1 MVNTDKPAIV
11 RPAAAALPE
20 APAFPAV
27 LAAELDKRRAGHRFV
42 NRLALETSPYLQQ
55 HAHNPVNWYPWGDEA
70 FAAAK
75 ALNRPVLL
83 SVGYSTC
90 HWCHVMEEESFESET
105 IAAYMNAHYVC
116 IKVDREERPD
126 VDSIYMS
133 ALQMI
138 SQHGGWP
145 MNMWLD
151 HARSPFFGGT
161 YFPPQD
167 SARGPGFLSVL
178 QHLATMFANEQGQVR
193 EAAADIT
200 GALHEA
206 AQRTSPAAAIDAERV
221 LGQALDT
228 YRQRFDNRNGG
239 MAGAPKF
246 PSSLPLRLLLRRH
259 AKTGDEQLL
268 TMALTTLKAMA
279 HGGIYDQL
287 GGGFHRYATDSAWLV
302 PHFEKMLYDNALL
315 VSAYLDAWQIT
326 HDSELLWVA
335 EDVLAYVARE
345 MTTPDGAFY
354 SATDA
359 DSMAANGKRE
369 EGEFFVW
376 TPQDFAKVLGRD
388 AAGAEHTFGVTPSGN
403 WEGRTI
409 LTRTALPPEK
419 LREKLYQ
426 ARLQRSPPR
435 RDDKVLAA
443 WNGLMVSAFARAALV
458 TGRADYLERASK
470 AATVLLTMRQ
480 GDRLLRTRGSHTL
493 AFLDDYAAVIAACI
507 DLGEASG
514 EVRWLEE
521 AMRLQ
526 AVLDRDFADPAGGY
540 FMTSTAHEA
549 LLVRDKPG
557 YDGAEPSGNSLAAMN
572 LLRLHAFTL
581 REDYRTRAEALM
593 RGFATVLQR
602 QPTALSEMLLAVDFA
617 QDTVKEIVIVKTA
630 ASDALITAL
639 RSHFLRSRVI
649 VIGTPAQLQAWST
662 IVPWAADRPAQGG
675 AATAYVCEGQ
685 ICQRPV
691 TTPEAFSAV
700 LMSH

>member
-1 MVNTDKPAIV
+1 MATKPAV
-11 RPAAAALPE
+11 LPNTSPLPAA
-20 APAFPAV
+20 
-27 LAAELDKRRAGHRFV
+27 LAAELEQLRKGHRFV

-75 ALNRPVLL
+75 ALNQPVLL

-90 HWCHVMEEESFESET
+90 HWCHVMEEESFENEA

-138 SQHGGWP
+138 TQHGGWP

-167 SARGPGFLSVL
+167 SARGPGFLTVL
-178 QHLATMFANEQGQVR
+178 EHLATMFANEQGQVR

-200 GALHEA
+200 SALHDA
-206 AQRTSPAAAIDAERV
+206 AHRTSPPAAIDAERV
-221 LGQALDT
+221 LGQALEV
-228 YRQRFDNRNGG
+228 YRQRFDNTHGG

-246 PSSLPLRLLLRRH
+246 PSSFPVRLLLRRH

-268 TMALTTLKAMA
+268 TMALATLKAMA

-287 GGGFHRYATDSAWLV
+287 AGGFHRYATDSAWLV

-315 VSAYLDAWQIT
+315 VCAYLDAWQIT
-326 HDSELLWVA
+326 HDSEFLWVA

-345 MTTPDGAFY
+345 MTTPDGAFF

-376 TPQDFAKVLGRD
+376 TTKEFRAVLGGD
-388 AAGAEHTFGVTPSGN
+388 SAEAEHAFGVTAGGN

-419 LREKLYQ
+419 ARHKLYE
-426 ARLQRSPPR
+426 ARAKRSPPR

-458 TGRADYLERASK
+458 TGRADYLERAQR
-470 AATVLLTMRQ
+470 AAHILLEMRD
-480 GDRLLRTRGSHTL
+480 GDRLIRTRGTRTL
-493 AFLDDYAAVIAACI
+493 GFLDDYASVIAAFL
-507 DLGEASG
+507 DLAEASG
-514 EVRWLEE
+514 DVRWLTE
-521 AMRLQ
+521 AITLQ
-526 AVLDRDFADPAGGY
+526 GVLDRDFADPAGGY

-557 YDGAEPSGNSLAAMN
+557 YDGAEPSGNSIAAMN

-581 REDYRTRAEALM
+581 REAYRTQADALI
-593 RGFATVLQR
+593 RSFASVLQR
-602 QPTALSEMLLAVDFA
+602 QPTALSEMLLAIDVG
-617 QDTVKEIVIVKTA
+617 QDTMKEIVLVKLGDKG
-630 ASDALITAL
+630 SDKGAEALMQVV
-639 RSHFLRSRVI
+639 RSRYLRTRALV
-649 VIGTPAQLQAWST
+649 VGTPAELKKWSSV
-662 IVPWAADRPAQGG
+662 VPWAADRPAQGG
-675 AATAYVCEGQ
+675 AATAYVCEAQ
-685 ICQRPV
+685 VCQRPV
-691 TTPEAFSAV
+691 GTPEAFAAV
-700 LMSH
+700 LQSH